1 MQYGIYKFNFT
12 SAVHFGDG
20 MLNESG
26 YTFPADRLF
35 SALYIEALKYGLQD
49 KLLSSAEE
57 GRLCFSDCL
66 PFVKETYLLPKPIMY
81 IAPQDQGDSV
91 QKKFFK
97 NLKYIPVSKLKLFVS
112 GKFSPNQNIMDGF
125 GRSLQRNIAAV
136 SLVGDTEPYYVGTW
150 EYAEG
155 NGLYVIVGYETSNEK
170 DLADK
175 LLKSLSYTGIG
186 GKKSSGLGKFIL
198 EEDTSEKRL
207 SGLLQKNT
215 QADKWMLMCGALP
228 EDGELEQAVDGA
240 TFLLELRSGYV
251 ASETHS
257 PEQVRKKDIYVM
269 AAGSCFKKRFSGGI
283 YNVSKGG
290 THPVYRYE
298 KATFIGL
305 Q

>member
-35 SALYIEALKYGLQD
+35 SALYIEALKYDLQD
-49 KLLSSAEE
+49 AFLAAAEE
-57 GRLCFSDCL
+57 CRICFSDCL
-66 PFVKETYLLPKPIMY
+66 PFVKDTYLLPKPIMY
-81 IAPQDQGDSV
+81 IAPQNQGDSV

-97 NLKYIPVSKLKLFVS
+97 NLKYIPAADMALFVS
-112 GKFSPNQNIMDGF
+112 GRFSADRNIMDGF
-125 GRSLQRNIAAV
+125 GRSVQRNIAAV

-150 EYAEG
+150 EYAQG
-155 NGLYVIVGYETSNEK
+155 NGLYVIAGYESAEEK
-170 DLADK
+170 ALTDQ

-198 EEDTSEKRL
+198 EEDTAERKLPR
-207 SGLLQKNT
+207 LLQKKG
-215 QADKWMLMCGALP
+215 ASDKWMLLCGALP
-228 EDGELEQAVDGA
+228 EDEELEQAVDGA
-240 TFLLELRSGYV
+240 TYLLELRSGYV

-269 AAGSCFKKRFSGGI
+269 AAGSCFKNRFSGGI

-290 THPVYRYE
+290 SHPVYRYE
-298 KATFIGL
+298 KAMFIGL
-305 Q
+305 